1 MRIAAATTAGLALL
15 TTAAQDD
22 GFTDKQV
29 RAIAA
34 GYATCVIKSSAG
46 RARRFVVGED
56 APPPII
62 GSCLNQAARMSGGEM
77 RFPAAMYRYAMAEA
91 LVVRDYP
98 AGVPDGIAEAPA
110 IERPPLDPLDEAK
123 LPKSAKRAAE
133 ARERHARGE
142 GFRVLDIVT
151 DCVVRREPAAAY
163 ALVRAPLDTPAE
175 TAAFGRLK
183 TAIGQCLPQGE
194 TVRMNRSVLRGSVA
208 ANLYRLS
215 HAVRPVTA

>member
-1 MRIAAATTAGLALL
+1 MRIAGATMAGLALL
-15 TTAAQDD
+15 TTAAQDE

-62 GSCLNQAARMSGGEM
+62 GSCLNQAARTSGGAM
-77 RFPAAMYRYAMAEA
+77 RFPPAMYRYAMAEA

-98 AGVPDGIAEAPA
+98 AGVPDGVAAAPE
-110 IERPPLDPLDEAK
+110 IERPALEPLDEAK
-123 LPKSAKRAAE
+123 LPKDPKRAAE
-133 ARERHARGE
+133 IRERFARSQ
-142 GFRVLDIVT
+142 GFRVLDILT
-151 DCVVRREPAAAY
+151 DCVVRREPAASY

-175 TAAFGRLK
+175 TEAFGRLK

-194 TVRMNRSVLRGSVA
+194 TVRMNRAVLRGSLA